1 MAKMTDHE
9 VSIYNEGYRNGLQH
23 AQQEADRDSF
33 LCPKCGYTYSL
44 GDHEI
49 DSLVC
54 QVGQD
59 FKGNKPPENWQDDPD
74 TGEI

>member
-33 LCPKCGYTYSL
+33 AMAALTGICMFTNAAPGVAKTAYAIADAMLAEREQPARTR
-44 GDHEI
+44 
-49 DSLVC
+49 DSV
-54 QVGQD
+54 
-59 FKGNKPPENWQDDPD
+59 
-74 TGEI
+74 